1 MALVLDTGVLYAT
14 LDAKQPHHGA
24 CLDLM
29 TNVRERLII
38 PDPVLV
44 ELDYFMR
51 RTGTGGWT
59 AFVRQ
64 VQEGTYSLYP
74 LSSATL
80 VRAADLE
87 HQYANLRLGLVDAA
101 VVATC
106 EELGED
112 KVASLDRRHFSVV
125 RTKLGKALTILPA

>member
-1 MALVLDTGVLYAT
+1 MALVLDTGVLYAA
-14 LDAKQPHHGA
+14 LDAKQPRHGA
-24 CLDLM
+24 CLDLL
-29 TNVRERLII
+29 TSVSERLII

-51 RTGTGGWT
+51 RAGTRGWT
-59 AFVRQ
+59 AFVDQ
-64 VQEGTYSLYP
+64 VRDGTYSLYP

-80 VRAADLE
+80 VRAAEVED
-87 HQYANLRLGLVDAA
+87 QYASLRLGLVDAA
-101 VVATC
+101 VLATC

-112 KVASLDRRHFSVV
+112 KVATLDRRHFSVV